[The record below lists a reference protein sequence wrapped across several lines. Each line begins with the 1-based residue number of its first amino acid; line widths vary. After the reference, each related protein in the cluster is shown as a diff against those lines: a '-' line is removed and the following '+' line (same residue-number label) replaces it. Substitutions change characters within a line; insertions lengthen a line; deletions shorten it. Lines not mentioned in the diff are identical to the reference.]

1 MLGAL
6 VPLLQSSGP
15 LILGR
20 EHVLFHCLLLP
31 DLMRRGQPVSLSS
44 IPFSHLHMVPD
55 LTAHFSLPLCFII
68 LPLVMPLASAL
79 PASILGG

>member
-20 EHVLFHCLLLP
+20 EHVLFHRLLLP
-31 DLMRRGQPVSLSS
+31 DLMKRGQPVSLSS
-44 IPFSHLHMVPD
+44 IPFPHLHMVPD
-55 LTAHFSLPLCFII
+55 LTAPFSLPLCFI